1 MLVAII
7 AVYDIKI
14 SGTKLNEVAKILGPG
29 KPARN
34 PHRDTHLLTDNR
46 TDCTAKACTHRLAKL
61 RSMAQG
67 EMGPAGNGTP
77 GSTPMKSKM
86 SKPSTP
92 ANKKAKIE
100 KKDSVSRSSTPDMDA
115 EETPVIE
122 RPKRSTPKRDYA
134 QMNSGGS
141 DGDDSADGED
151 WAGDGATKQLKT
163 EAGED

>member
-29 KPARN
+29 KPAHE
-34 PHRDTHLLTDNR
+34 PHCTTLLQTNDR
-46 TDCTAKACTHRLAKL
+46 PDCTAKACTHRLAKL

-67 EMGPAGNGTP
+67 ENGSVSNGTP
-77 GSTPMKSKM
+77 GRTPVKPKT

-100 KKDSVSRSSTPDMDA
+100 KKGSVSRSSTPDMNA
-115 EETPVIE
+115 EETPASE

-141 DGDDSADGED
+141 DDSADGED
-151 WAGDGATKQLKT
+151 WEEDGATKQLKT